1 MSCLLLTCSAI
12 GALPARA
19 EDSPTDKTG
28 ATAHGTSAANAAR
41 AMFTVSIPSIDAK
54 DSSID
59 TDTLKAIL
67 SGDVAAHAGELAK
80 LSATSI
86 KVPEITMSYSAP
98 DGGGGGITYTLKDLD
113 LEAIKDG
120 VAQSASIAS
129 AEGVGAQGFDFKY
142 GKMST
147 GVFDIGGLLAFYGL
161 VPGAPDQPLKT
172 VYKDLDMA
180 GASLTGPDFKCSMGE
195 ATMAEFKV
203 RPTKASFGDMLAL
216 SLIHI

>member
-28 ATAHGTSAANAAR
+28 ATAHGTSAATAAG

-98 DGGGGGITYTLKDLD
+98 DGGGGGITYT
-113 LEAIKDG
+113 
-120 VAQSASIAS
+120 QR
-129 AEGVGAQGFDFKY
+129 
-142 GKMST
+142 
-147 GVFDIGGLLAFYGL
+147 
-161 VPGAPDQPLKT
+161 PGP
-172 VYKDLDMA
+172 
-180 GASLTGPDFKCSMGE
+180 
-195 ATMAEFKV
+195 
-203 RPTKASFGDMLAL
+203 
-216 SLIHI
+216 